1 VLMGPPRMPTRGA
14 RRALL
19 SRLLPDGKG
28 ARFFDLFERHAGH
41 TRKKAAP
48 IAAVVF
54 VPVRWM

>member
-1 VLMGPPRMPTRGA
+1 MGAPRMAHGAAWRG
-14 RRALL
+14 LL
-19 SRLLPDGKG
+19 SRLLQDGRG

-54 VPVRWM
+54 VPVHWM